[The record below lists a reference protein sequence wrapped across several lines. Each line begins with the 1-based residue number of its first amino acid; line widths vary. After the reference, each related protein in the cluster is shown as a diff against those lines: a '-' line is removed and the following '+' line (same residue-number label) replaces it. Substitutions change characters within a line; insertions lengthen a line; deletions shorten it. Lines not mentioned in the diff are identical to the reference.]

1 MAPKSDSPPL
11 GNGYSLA
18 RIARNGSITL
28 AISGEIDIA
37 SAKSFTDEVHS
48 LVQDADSQV
57 ALDLENCG
65 FIDSTGIRALVAL
78 AQGQQARGR
87 KLKLAGV
94 TGEPQ
99 RVLELSGLLNSS
111 LFADS
116 DEGRQA

>member
-11 GNGYSLA
+11 ANGYSLA
-18 RIARNGSITL
+18 RIARNGSVTL

-37 SAKSFTDEVHS
+37 NAKSFTDEVHS
-48 LVQDADSQV
+48 VIEDAASQV
-57 ALDLENCG
+57 ALDLENCW

-78 AQGQQARGR
+78 AQEQDARGR

-99 RVLELSGLLNSS
+99 RVLKLSCLL
-111 LFADS
+111 DS
-116 DEGRQA
+116 